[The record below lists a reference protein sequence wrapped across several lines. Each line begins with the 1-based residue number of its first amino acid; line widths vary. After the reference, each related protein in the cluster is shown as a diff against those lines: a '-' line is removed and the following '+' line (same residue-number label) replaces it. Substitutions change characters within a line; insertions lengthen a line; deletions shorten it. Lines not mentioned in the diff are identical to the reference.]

1 MNKKE
6 FINECLDRL
15 SPYFE
20 ECEKA
25 EKWIYIKNPY
35 FGYISPIQMFI
46 SGKGQEVLD
55 FIDSAKEDWDL

>member
-1 MNKKE
+1 MDKKE
-6 FINECLDRL
+6 FVNECLDLL

-35 FGYISPIQMFI
+35 FGEISPMQMFKL
-46 SGKGQEVLD
+46 GKGQDVIE
-55 FIDSAKEDWDL
+55 FIKSAKEFWDL